1 MKLVIIESPFSGD
14 QEKNRDYAMKCLLD
28 SLDRGEAPFASHLL
42 YTQVLDDLKPEQRT
56 LGIEAGL
63 AWGKKADLTAVYID
77 LGISKGMEFGID
89 RAKSEGREI
98 EYRKLCVQN
107 TKFADKDTKERCT
120 RIGTQGEGL

>member
-1 MKLVIIESPFSGD
+1 MKLVIIESPFSGN
-14 QEKNRDYAMKCLLD
+14 QAENRDYAMKCLLD

-63 AWGKKADLTAVYID
+63 AWGKKADLTAVYTD
-77 LGISKGMEFGID
+77 LGVSKGMEFGIG

-98 EYRKLCVQN
+98 EYRKLCVPS
-107 TKFADKDTKERCT
+107 TKYVVESTNRSGRCQ
-120 RIGTQGEGL
+120 R